1 MGRDDKSRGR
11 VEDDAMTD
19 WNPTELGTIGATR
32 EIEIS
37 SLREDGSLTKPVTIW
52 AVRVGDEL
60 YVRSVR
66 GERGGW
72 YRAAEKRH
80 EGRIEAGDTALDVTY
95 EDAAHHLD
103 DEIDAA
109 YKEKYGYPSSSVD
122 SVMTAEAKA
131 TTTRVVP
138 R

>member
-1 MGRDDKSRGR
+1 
-11 VEDDAMTD
+11 MTD
-19 WNPTELGTIGATR
+19 WNPTELGTIGATG

-37 SLREDGSLTKPVTIW
+37 SLREDGTLTKPVTIW

-66 GERGGW
+66 GGKGGW
-72 YRAAEKRH
+72 YRAATKRH

-95 EDAAHHLD
+95 EDAARQLD
-103 DEIDAA
+103 EEIDAA
-109 YKEKYGYPSSSVD
+109 YKEKYGYPSGPVD
-122 SVMTAEAKA
+122 SVMTDAAKA
-131 TTTRVVP
+131 TTTRIVP

>member
-1 MGRDDKSRGR
+1 MP
-11 VEDDAMTD
+11 D
-19 WNPTELGTIGATR
+19 WNPTELGAIGATR

-37 SLREDGSLTKPVTIW
+37 SLREDGTLTKPVTIW
-52 AVRVGDEL
+52 TVRVGDEL

-66 GERGGW
+66 GGKGGW
-72 YRAAEKRH
+72 YRAAEQRH
-80 EGRIEAGDTALDVTY
+80 EGRIEAGDAALDVTY

-103 DEIDAA
+103 EEIDAA
-109 YKEKYGYPSSSVD
+109 YKEKYGYPSSPVD
-122 SVMTAEAKA
+122 SIVTDEAKA

>member
-1 MGRDDKSRGR
+1 MP
-11 VEDDAMTD
+11 D
-19 WNPTELGTIGATR
+19 WNPTELGAIAAAN

-37 SLREDGSLTKPVTIW
+37 SLREDGTLTKPVTIW
-52 AVRVGDEL
+52 AVRVDDEL

-66 GERGGW
+66 GAKGGW
-72 YRAAEKRH
+72 YKAAERRH
-80 EGRIEAGDTALDVTY
+80 EGRIEGADTALDVAY

-122 SVMTAEAKA
+122 SITTDAAKA

>member
-1 MGRDDKSRGR
+1 
-11 VEDDAMTD
+11 MTD
-19 WNPTELGTIGATR
+19 WNPTELGTIGAAA

-66 GERGGW
+66 GAKGGW
-72 YRAAEKRH
+72 YQAAEGRH
-80 EGRIEAGDTALDVTY
+80 EGRIEAGDTALDVAY

-109 YKEKYGYPSSSVD
+109 YKEKYGYPSSPVD
-122 SVMTAEAKA
+122 SVTTDAAKA